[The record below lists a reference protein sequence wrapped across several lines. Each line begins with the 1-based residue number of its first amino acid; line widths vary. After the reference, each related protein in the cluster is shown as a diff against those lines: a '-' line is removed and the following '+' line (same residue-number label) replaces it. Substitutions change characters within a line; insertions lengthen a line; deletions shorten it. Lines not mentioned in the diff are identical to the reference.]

1 MPAFRTMLRSQE
13 LQTGLVVAAAT
24 ILIVWL
30 AAVTGLDR
38 ALLMWLAWPEKH
50 PRSDLL
56 LLLRVWGSLWTWSL
70 IALAI
75 GLQKRPSRRSS
86 GHPPRAAGFTLVVI
100 PTLAGGMAEL
110 LKLLVRRQRP
120 SELEIYLFR
129 AWSDQPWS
137 TKGLGL
143 PSSHAAV
150 AFAGSIT
157 LALLYPR
164 LALPALAVAIGC
176 GFTRVASGAHY
187 PSDVL
192 AGAVV
197 GGLTAVVIAP
207 TLLTSRRTKV
217 RSGHQQG
224 GTYAGLEFG

>member
-1 MPAFRTMLRSQE
+1 MPAFRTMLRSQD
-13 LQTGLVVAAAT
+13 LQAGLVLAAAT

-38 ALLMWLAWPEKH
+38 ALLVRLAWPEKH

-86 GHPPRAAGFTLVVI
+86 GHPPRAAGLTLLVT
-100 PTLAGGMAEL
+100 PLLAGAMAEL
-110 LKLLVRRQRP
+110 LKLLVRRERP

-150 AFAGSIT
+150 AFAGTMT

-164 LALPALAVAIGC
+164 LALPALVVAIGC

-197 GGLTAVVIAP
+197 GGLTAVVIAH

-217 RSGHQQG
+217 RSGRQQG
-224 GTYAGLEFG
+224 GSDAGLEFG